1 MTNTYM
7 RPLGQ
12 LQATL
17 KVITEETGG
26 GEPPVLDLTYQEII
40 DVASCVAKD
49 ENVRTCFPLT
59 NSGGMS

>member
-1 MTNTYM
+1 M
-7 RPLGQ
+7 RSLGQ

-17 KVITEETGG
+17 KVITEETEGG

-40 DVASCVAKD
+40 DVASCVAED